1 MRLRTRVSRHLRRG
15 EKMRHFTIIGAGL
28 GTPEGLTGEAKAAL
42 LSAGRVFGTRRLAV
56 QLSGLRAI
64 ETCAFTDLAERAKEA
79 DAERVALL
87 VSGDPGFFSAAQTLR
102 QVLTRYGTVETL
114 CGISSLQAFCAL
126 LGERWEDAVLL
137 SLHGRAGSLLGAVSY
152 HKKVFALTG
161 GEKNASQL
169 CRELTE
175 AGLGAAEAAIGEN
188 LGTPEA
194 RIFRGTAAEAA
205 ERKCSSLAVLLVQN
219 THPAD
224 PSRALFDCDFVRGNV
239 PMTKQ
244 EVRWTAVSLLSPT
257 PEDIVYDIGAGTG
270 SVALELGRRAYH
282 GTVYAVERK
291 PEALTLLEQNRR
303 ALGGFNVLPVAGDAP
318 GALESLPAPDTVFI
332 GGSGGELR
340 GILRLLHSK
349 NPAVR
354 VVISA
359 VSLETLE
366 EARRGLAECGF
377 GPAEVCQIASARG
390 RSAGPY
396 TMLTANNP
404 VFLISGG
411 GMRGA

>member
-1 MRLRTRVSRHLRRG
+1 MRRLRQG

-28 GTPEGLTGEAKAAL
+28 GTAEGLTGEARAAL
-42 LSAGRVFGTRRLAV
+42 LSSDRAFGTERIAA
-56 QLSGLRAI
+56 QLSGLRTVKA
-64 ETCAFTDLAERAKEA
+64 CPFSALAARAKEA
-79 DAERVALL
+79 DAARVALL

-102 QVLTRYGTVETL
+102 QALSHYGTVETL

-126 LGERWEDAVLL
+126 LGEPWEDAALL
-137 SLHGRAGSLLGAVSY
+137 SLHGRAGSLLGAASY

-161 GEKNASQL
+161 GEKSASRL
-169 CRELTE
+169 CRELAE
-175 AGLGAAEAAIGEN
+175 AGLGDAEAAIGEN

-205 ERKCSSLAVLLVQN
+205 TLECGSLAVLLVQN

-224 PSRALFDCDFVRGNV
+224 ASRALFDRDFVRGNV

-244 EVRWTAVSLLSPT
+244 EVRWAAVSLLSPK

-270 SVALELGRRAYH
+270 SVALELGRRACH
-282 GTVYAVERK
+282 GTVYAAERR
-291 PEALTLLEQNRR
+291 PEALALLEENRR
-303 ALGGFNVLPVAGDAP
+303 ALGGFNVLPAAGDAP
-318 GALESLPAPDTVFI
+318 GVLEPLPAPDAVFI
-332 GGSGGELR
+332 GGSGGELG
-340 GILRLLHSK
+340 GILRLLHEK
-349 NPAVR
+349 NPAAR

-366 EARRGLAECGF
+366 EARRGMAEYGF

-390 RSAGPY
+390 RSVGAY

-411 GMRGA
+411 GLRGA